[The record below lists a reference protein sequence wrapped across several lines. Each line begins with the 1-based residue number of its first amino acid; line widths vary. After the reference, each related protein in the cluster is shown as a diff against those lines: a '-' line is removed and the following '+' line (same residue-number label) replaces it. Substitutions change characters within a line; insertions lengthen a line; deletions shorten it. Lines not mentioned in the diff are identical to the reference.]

1 MAINNLT
8 YSGDGLALTEQFEGC
23 RLSAYQDQ
31 AGVWTIG
38 YGHTGPDVVP
48 GMTITS
54 DQAQSL
60 LMGDI
65 SGAAACVNQV
75 VNVPLA
81 QPEFDA
87 LVDFVFNLGPG
98 AFEGSTMLRLL
109 NSGDF
114 TAAAAEFQKW
124 DHAGGKVVAGLLR
137 RREAEEAMF
146 DTDDNSSPQ
155 TA

>member
-65 SGAAACVNQV
+65 SGAAACVNRV